1 MLAIRFG
8 ANLTQVWYRTNHD
21 KGPGRNDKE
30 AKWQVQALTKAQ
42 QESAKKHAEQVQTAQ
57 KQN

>member
-1 MLAIRFG
+1 MLTKDQEETTKKQ
-8 ANLTQVWYRTNHD
+8 N
-21 KGPGRNDKE
+21 E
-30 AKWQVQALTKAQ
+30 QVQALTKAQ

>member
-1 MLAIRFG
+1 MKKH
-8 ANLTQVWYRTNHD
+8 N
-21 KGPGRNDKE
+21 E
-30 AKWQVQALTKAQ
+30 QVQALTKAQ